1 MEGDSKQNSQENQ
14 IQLDIGKNF
23 VMKTRKRNGI
33 THYLIVAEGEDEKKG
48 QWVKENEP
56 FIYKQVIEQ
65 YEDDKKKNIRKQ
77 NSATPR
83 RILKIAGVMEIDNEK
98 WFIVRFTDSD
108 VFEKVSHAD
117 MKNRY
122 TKSLLAYYEQH
133 IVLKSDNSDKEA
145 ANQEGSKIEHP
156 DEKKK

>member
-1 MEGDSKQNSQENQ
+1 MEANSSQNSQENSQ
-14 IQLDIGKNF
+14 PIDISKH
-23 VMKTRKRNGI
+23 VVIKTRKRNGI
-33 THYLIVAEGEDEKKG
+33 TQYLIAPEGEDEKKG
-48 QWVKENEP
+48 QWVKENDP
-56 FIYKQVIEQ
+56 IFKKIIDQ
-65 YEDDKKKNIRKQ
+65 YEDDKKKNIKIP
-77 NSATPR
+77 ATPR
-83 RILKIAGVMEIDNEK
+83 RILKIAGVMELDNEK